1 MAKPPVRLFT
11 CLVLAAVIVCP
22 AFAAKDAKKAGEAA
36 IKGLEQ
42 QIHEQRVQEKAALKA
57 LDAQYEHVIKSIDP
71 KEVHTQL
78 AEILV
83 VLHQVRE
90 DLGHAD
96 DLNFGGNRVHA
107 RESAENAEHQ
117 VERALKHDTW
127 EERAKAAHDIGAI
140 HEDLVKGLAF
150 SAEHPLAGKG
160 ADELARRAVA
170 NQRLVD
176 AEPRIALAYHVLVA
190 VDHEIKDYKE
200 EKKVLHEKHEAARK
214 ELKEQ
219 FHVKIKELE
228 EQLKALKK

>member
-1 MAKPPVRLFT
+1 
-11 CLVLAAVIVCP
+11 
-22 AFAAKDAKKAGEAA
+22 
-36 IKGLEQ
+36 
-42 QIHEQRVQEKAALKA
+42 
-57 LDAQYEHVIKSIDP
+57 
-71 KEVHTQL
+71 
-78 AEILV
+78 
-83 VLHQVRE
+83 VRE
-90 DLGHAD
+90 DFGHAD
-96 DLNFGGNRVHA
+96 DLNFGGNRLHA

-117 VERALKHDTW
+117 VERALHHDAW

-176 AEPRIALAYHVLVA
+176 AEPRIGLAYHVLVA

-228 EQLKALKK
+228 ERVKALKK

>member
-1 MAKPPVRLFT
+1 M
-11 CLVLAAVIVCP
+11 
-22 AFAAKDAKKAGEAA
+22 
-36 IKGLEQ
+36 
-42 QIHEQRVQEKAALKA
+42 
-57 LDAQYEHVIKSIDP
+57 DP
-71 KEVHTQL
+71 KGIHTQF
-78 AEILV
+78 EETLV

-117 VERALKHDTW
+117 VERALRHDAW

-150 SAEHPLAGKG
+150 SVEHPLAGKG
-160 ADELARRAVA
+160 PEELQRRAVA

-176 AEPRIALAYHVLVA
+176 AEPRIALAHHVLMA
-190 VDHEIKDYKE
+190 VDHEITDYKA
-200 EKKVLHEKHEAARK
+200 EKAALHAKHEAARK